1 MIDWLL
7 NDILWGWGQRGVCF
21 YCGFLGDRARLLKC
35 LYHAYLE
42 VTGHP
47 LKNSGL
53 TDCRVQQF
61 SRGFRTL
68 YGSKGKTRFK
78 WTGDLMV

>member
-1 MIDWLL
+1 MISYGGGDRE
-7 NDILWGWGQRGVCF
+7 GSVF
-21 YCGFLGDRARLLKC
+21 TVVFLGTGLGYYNC